1 MGTEAFTIR
10 TNSKK
15 VQELDKLGSTLD
27 RSRNYLVNQAIDNL
41 LEVHQ
46 WQIEETK
53 KGIVAANRGD
63 FATDKEMQK
72 ILDKYKG

>member
-10 TNSKK
+10 ADSKK
-15 VQELDKLGSTLD
+15 VQELDKLASTLD
-27 RSRNYLVNQAIDNL
+27 RPRNYLVNQAIDNL
-41 LEVHQ
+41 LEIHQ

-53 KGIVAANRGD
+53 KGLAAADRGD